1 MSAEFQNSASEAIAQ
16 VFQAFAALPT
26 LIAVLQE
33 QAEQISA
40 VRAEL
45 KALQNNQHPASELPT
60 GYISSQE
67 YAARKFVSIKEA
79 AFLLHLSTKS
89 IRRLIERKILTS
101 SKAVGVK
108 RIPKE
113 DIEKYKAATA

>member
-1 MSAEFQNSASEAIAQ
+1 MNLSSTNNEGLAQ
-16 VFQAFAALPT
+16 MFQAFAAVPT
-26 LIAVLQE
+26 LVALLQE
-33 QAEQISA
+33 QREQISA
-40 VRAEL
+40 MRADL
-45 KALQNNQHPASELPT
+45 RVLQNNQHPASELPT

-89 IRRLIERKILTS
+89 IRRLIERNVLTS

-113 DIEKYKAATA
+113 DIEKYKGATA

>member
-1 MSAEFQNSASEAIAQ
+1 MHVQGSSNEATMAQ
-16 VFQAFAALPT
+16 MFSAFAAMPMLVS
-26 LIAVLQE
+26 LVQD
-33 QAEQISA
+33 QAKEISA
-40 VRAEL
+40 IRTEL
-45 KALQNNQHPASELPT
+45 KALRNNQYPASELPT

-89 IRRLIERKILTS
+89 IRRLIKRKILSS
-101 SKAVGVK
+101 SKGLGVK

-113 DIEKYKAATA
+113 DIEKYETVTA

>member
-1 MSAEFQNSASEAIAQ
+1 MMAQ
-16 VFQAFAALPT
+16 MFQAFAALPT
-26 LIAVLQE
+26 LVALLQE
-33 QAEQISA
+33 QRAEVSA
-40 VRAEL
+40 MRAEL
-45 KALQNNQHPASELPT
+45 KVLQNNHHSASEQQE
-60 GYISSQE
+60 GYISPQE

-89 IRRLIERKILTS
+89 IRRLIERRILTS

-113 DIEKYKAATA
+113 DIEAYQKGTS

>member
-1 MSAEFQNSASEAIAQ
+1 MNLPSTNNEGLAQ
-16 VFQAFAALPT
+16 MFQALAAVPT
-26 LIAVLQE
+26 LVALLQD
-33 QAEQISA
+33 QREQISA
-40 VRAEL
+40 MRAEF
-45 KALQNNQHPASELPT
+45 KALQNNQHPVPELPN

-89 IRRLIERKILTS
+89 IRRLIERDILTS
-101 SKAVGVK
+101 SKGVGVK

-113 DIEKYKAATA
+113 

>member
-1 MSAEFQNSASEAIAQ
+1 MFH
-16 VFQAFAALPT
+16 AFAAMPT
-26 LIAVLQE
+26 LVSLVQD
-33 QAEQISA
+33 QAKEISA

-45 KALQNNQHPASELPT
+45 KALQNNHHPASELPT
-60 GYISSQE
+60 GYISPQE
-67 YAARKFVSIKEA
+67 YPARKFVSIKEA

-89 IRRLIERKILTS
+89 IRRLIERNVLTS

-113 DIEKYKAATA
+113 DIEKYKATTA